1 MVHRLCPMTGMIR
14 GGAEKGGFFLSP
26 FAINISLL
34 NRLQMSTFVP
44 KIILANY
51 LMNGITTKN
60 KGVDKWLDDVII
72 IILEF

>member
-14 GGAEKGGFFLSP
+14 GGAEKGVFLSP

-34 NRLQMSTFVP
+34 NWLQMSTFVP